1 MNINGIEIEEDKLT
15 NAIFYGV
22 SPDAGGSFDKA
33 QARAAA
39 RLMLAAPKLLGAL
52 EACRAIVGDLIRSS
66 DTEDPEDKEAY
77 EQAKAAIEAVT
88 GKVW

>member
-1 MNINGIEIEEDKLT
+1 MT

-39 RLMLAAPKLLGAL
+39 RLMLAAPALLAEL
-52 EACRAIVGDLIRSS
+52 HAIIAVCPECNGKGYYTASR
-66 DTEDPEDKEAY
+66 DTITEEEFDEHCPWCCNAREI
-77 EQAKAAIEAVT
+77 IEVIGRT
-88 GKVW
+88 V

>member
-1 MNINGIEIEEDKLT
+1 MNTNGIQIEEDKLT

-39 RLMLAAPKLLGAL
+39 RLMLAAPALFDAL
-52 EACRAIVGDLIRSS
+52 EACIAVIGEAVRCYDR
-66 DTEDPEDKEAY
+66 EDSEENEAY
-77 EQAKAAIEAVT
+77 QQAKAAIASAKEVA
-88 GKVW
+88 